1 MIMDKIVFRESL
13 KKINPNNPEKVGELH
28 ELSHQKLIRLQRKKE
43 NLVHA
48 NSQWYR
54 EKQFLDAFTVII
66 SLRDF

>member
-1 MIMDKIVFRESL
+1 MKNKLPPSSSTVVYDHGQNSFPRIV

-48 NSQWYR
+48 NSQ
-54 EKQFLDAFTVII
+54 
-66 SLRDF
+66 